1 MKSPIRLMPWLV
13 CVLALSLTGCAL
25 GLGELGAKSADMTT
39 ESDETPTQRRARI
52 RLELASAYFQQG
64 QTRVALDEIKQAIGI
79 NPTYADAYNLRGLVY
94 LRLNDMPLAV
104 ESFERALILN
114 PRDADTAHNYGWLL
128 CQQSRFVES
137 EKLFAQAIA
146 NPGYSQPAKTWM
158 AQGLCQSRA
167 GRPDHAEAS
176 LSRAHLL
183 DTDNPVTRYHLA
195 RLQFERKDFLPA
207 QSHLRKL
214 NSGSQGNAETLW
226 LGIRVERQLN
236 NPAAVADLA
245 KQLRGRFAQSR
256 ELKDYD
262 RGVFHD

>member
-1 MKSPIRLMPWLV
+1 MKYLLRLTPWLV
-13 CVLALSLTGCAL
+13 GMLVFSLAGCAS
-25 GLGELGAKSADMTT
+25 GLGEQGAQSADMTT

-64 QTRVALDEIKQAIGI
+64 QTRVALDEIKQAIAI

-104 ESFERALILN
+104 ESFERALKLN

-128 CQQSRFVES
+128 CQQSRFEES
-137 EKLFAQAIA
+137 EKLFARAIA
-146 NPGYSQPAKTWM
+146 NPGYSQAAKTWM

-167 GRPDHAEAS
+167 GQADHAEAS
-176 LSRAHLL
+176 LSRSHFL
-183 DTDNPVTRYHLA
+183 DADNPVTRYHLA

-214 NSGSQGNAETLW
+214 NRGSQGSAATLW

-236 NPAAVADLA
+236 DPAAVADLA
-245 KQLRGRFAQSR
+245 KQLRGRFAQSQ

-262 RGVFHD
+262 RGAFHD